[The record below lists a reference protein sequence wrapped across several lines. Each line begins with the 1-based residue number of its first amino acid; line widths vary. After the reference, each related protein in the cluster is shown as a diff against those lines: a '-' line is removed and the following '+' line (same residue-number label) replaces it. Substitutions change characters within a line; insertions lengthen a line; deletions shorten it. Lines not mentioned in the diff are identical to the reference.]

1 MATSALDRRPRN
13 DRPRWTARQSDSWL
27 PLFRYRIAWRKP
39 PSQPQSFLLERFRT
53 GSNPARVGRVRTS
66 RSLSGGVFED
76 LDHLGI
82 EPPGNIRRRR
92 FRKFGEE
99 CGDLVQVDAGFFA
112 VALGDADTHR
122 CSKAGGA
129 GEAEQTVTLVWE
141 RPRNA
146 GIGIRRT
153 RRPRL
158 NRADCPP
165 EDASTRPAA

>member
-76 LDHLGI
+76 LETI
-82 EPPGNIRRRR
+82 SVSSRPGTSD
-92 FRKFGEE
+92 G
-99 CGDLVQVDAGFFA
+99 A
-112 VALGDADTHR
+112 VSGNLEKNAVTW
-122 CSKAGGA
+122 SKSMRVSSPSRWETQTRTGA
-129 GEAEQTVTLVWE
+129 
-141 RPRNA
+141 PK
-146 GIGIRRT
+146 
-153 RRPRL
+153 
-158 NRADCPP
+158 
-165 EDASTRPAA
+165 PAAPVKRNRQ